1 MTVVEEASRREKKQ
15 ETKVYEDLEPAKTVP
30 EQKPVSDF
38 DELSFDGFDFDELE
52 QK

>member
-1 MTVVEEASRREKKQ
+1 MRIWNRQ
-15 ETKVYEDLEPAKTVP
+15 RPVP